1 MLRINMAW
9 GIDFVDA
16 LELLFIEQTIFFL
29 KLFVLRLE
37 NLIVLRDA
45 GLIPVGV
52 GCCFSVDDS
61 VE

>member
-29 KLFVLRLE
+29 KLFVLCLE

-45 GLIPVGV
+45 GLVPVGL
-52 GCCFSVDDS
+52 GCCFSVEDS